1 MSFILRMCLW
11 GKFALDFMLKLWQI
25 FGPST
30 MHQRLMLMQQ
40 QLQHRLGRTHQKL
53 SDSQRATPK
62 TATAITTT
70 RHLAKNATAT
80 NYVNYA
86 FGCRMRL
93 HKFPNCQPALL
104 QAMQQQ
110 RREKLGKWNGW
121 ENGGGEWRW
130 RVGGLG
136 CNIRGALATYLV

>member
-1 MSFILRMCLW
+1 MCLW
-11 GKFALDFMLKLWQI
+11 GQFALDFMLKLWQI

-110 RREKLGKWNGW
+110 LRLQA
-121 ENGGGEWRW
+121 
-130 RVGGLG
+130 V
-136 CNIRGALATYLV
+136 YLPLRPCVIIYFEVAFMVACGRSMPK